1 MRRSLPTKLI
11 AGAVTAWT
19 LALAGAAAANPPAKA
34 ADGSACA
41 PDHPC
46 EAAGPAPDYHA
57 LRLAAEAEL
66 RTKLIDPGSG
76 QFQWPLGF
84 AYGSWRPTIYP
95 HMTGYLGCGRV
106 NVKNRFGSDAG
117 VKWFVAIVRD
127 DGKVVLAHID
137 ETVGFAQAKP
147 YCARAG
153 LPRPQAG
160 MLDVAATAAQS
171 VETPAPGA
179 DQPLS
184 VPAELARLAALR
196 DRGVLTQAEFQVLK
210 QALLKQHISP

>member
-19 LALAGAAAANPPAKA
+19 LALPGAAAAGPPPKA
-34 ADGSACA
+34 AGGSACA

-46 EAAGPAPDYHA
+46 EAAGAAPDYHA

-66 RTKLIDPGSG
+66 RTKLIDPDSAK
-76 QFQWPLGF
+76 FQWPLGF

-95 HMTGYLGCGRV
+95 RMTGYLGCGMV
-106 NVKNRFGSDAG
+106 NVKDRFGSDAG
-117 VKWFVAIVRD
+117 VRWFSAIVRD
-127 DGKVVLAHID
+127 DGKVALAHID
-137 ETVGFAQAKP
+137 HTVGLAQAKP

-160 MLDVAATAAQS
+160 MLDVPATPGLS
-171 VETPAPGA
+171 VEMLAPSAG
-179 DQPLS
+179 QPVS

-196 DRGVLTQAEFQVLK
+196 DRGVLTEAEFQVLK
-210 QALLKQHISP
+210 QALLERHISP

>member
-1 MRRSLPTKLI
+1 MRRSLPPRLI
-11 AGAVTAWT
+11 TGVVAAWT
-19 LALAGAAAANPPAKA
+19 LALPGAAAADPPAKA

-46 EAAGPAPDYHA
+46 EAAGAAPDYHA

-66 RTKLIDPGSG
+66 RTKLTDPGSA

-106 NVKNRFGSDAG
+106 NVKNRFGGDAG
-117 VKWFVAIVRD
+117 VRWFSAIVRD

-137 ETVGFAQAKP
+137 HTVGLAQAKP

-160 MLDVAATAAQS
+160 MLDVAAAPVQGPETLAPAAN
-171 VETPAPGA
+171 
-179 DQPLS
+179 QPFS
-184 VPAELARLAALR
+184 VPAEVARLAELR
-196 DRGVLTQAEFQVLK
+196 DRGLLTPAEFQVLK
-210 QALLKQHISP
+210 QALLKQHVSP